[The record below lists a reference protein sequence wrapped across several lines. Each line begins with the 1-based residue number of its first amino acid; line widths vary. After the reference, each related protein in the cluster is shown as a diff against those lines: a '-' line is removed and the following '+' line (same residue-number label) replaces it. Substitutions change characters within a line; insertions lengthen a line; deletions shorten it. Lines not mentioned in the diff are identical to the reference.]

1 MTSWQ
6 QHDTQI
12 QSMDNSTEPCK
23 HYESFGEVDEEDV
36 GWIADACDD
45 LAENM
50 DSGTVPYY
58 LTENAHHPMT
68 REDLIEDG
76 LGYNTSIFA
85 SCADTDNVS
94 TALAPGLH
102 MADQNATTNEYDAH
116 TDGEED
122 LFNEQDREVGTIVA
136 ACPPAPRHTANGMT
150 DKEMSSI
157 QNDRTGEGYVDV
169 RTNVWPPARSP
180 QPAQISDAL
189 VARDASVLCATTTTS
204 IERGRPPLPLPGTS
218 SAPVIPSTTT
228 VLEEEQEHHSHSR
241 QGLKRRR
248 DDDADE
254 DNDEM
259 AHVKTTTS
267 AEPTQ
272 ERRANRE
279 RTEPTV
285 VPHECPVDTLGQ
297 DVALQLEA
305 SLKVESSNGVAC
317 AASTRLWEALLENH
331 RVPYL
336 LLRVAD
342 MRFELGSQ
350 VTALDS
356 FNL

>member
-1 MTSWQ
+1 
-6 QHDTQI
+6 
-12 QSMDNSTEPCK
+12 MDNSTEPCK

-58 LTENAHHPMT
+58 LTENVHHPMT

-76 LGYNTSIFA
+76 LGYNTSVFA

-122 LFNEQDREVGTIVA
+122 LFNEQDRE
-136 ACPPAPRHTANGMT
+136 
-150 DKEMSSI
+150 E
-157 QNDRTGEGYVDV
+157 
-169 RTNVWPPARSP
+169 
-180 QPAQISDAL
+180 
-189 VARDASVLCATTTTS
+189 
-204 IERGRPPLPLPGTS
+204 LP
-218 SAPVIPSTTT
+218 I
-228 VLEEEQEHHSHSR
+228 
-241 QGLKRRR
+241 
-248 DDDADE
+248 
-254 DNDEM
+254 
-259 AHVKTTTS
+259 
-267 AEPTQ
+267 
-272 ERRANRE
+272 
-279 RTEPTV
+279 
-285 VPHECPVDTLGQ
+285 DTLWK

-317 AASTRLWEALLENH
+317 AASARLWEGLLEDH

-342 MRFELGSQ
+342 MRFVLGSQ
-350 VTALDS
+350 RRNPGKLDS
-356 FNL
+356 SDSAFSIIGYSGTAMWKTVSKKASNADRFFNLHCIERTVIEGVVMFDVQTRYDIIMDGLDEKAVPVDDSSIVAGTCHWCALA